1 MLPAP
6 RLRRSDPT
14 GPTSRILLA
23 LRISC
28 AVSSDSTGA
37 GVPVRQHNHVM
48 RRLKPTAPESE
59 GTVGTRYTE
68 TYEMSSRQISLA
80 LLTGI
85 ALVGCEGATPDV
97 GAEVARRDSAG
108 VAISEAQ
115 GPIWGEPAR
124 WSVSGNPILEIG
136 ELEGSPE
143 YLFSRIRGVVGLA
156 GGTLVV
162 SDGGS
167 STLRWYDDSGSYL
180 FERGGDGE
188 GPGEFKWVGPIV
200 RSGGDTLVITDLSLR
215 RISEFSATGDLVRT
229 VPVEGVTVPGEA
241 HRLSD
246 GTFLVGSSG
255 FSSTQLTGEE
265 EGLGRALEPIVRI
278 GNGLEAPDTVGTFP
292 GPEMYF
298 SGRGFGFH
306 PFSRGFYYAVKED
319 LLFVAAA
326 EGFVVDAFA
335 PDGQL
340 VRSLRAPDVDLRLT
354 PELIDA
360 YKRRV
365 RDAAAE
371 QPPASAERA
380 LSELEDMYFPDIRP
394 AYARLVAGDEAL
406 WLEEHT
412 AGPPSGAR
420 RWAVFGHDGDFRGIA
435 ELPAGFRLSDV
446 RGDRVFGTWTDD
458 LGVEYVRVHRL
469 EATEP

>member
-1 MLPAP
+1 
-6 RLRRSDPT
+6 
-14 GPTSRILLA
+14 
-23 LRISC
+23 
-28 AVSSDSTGA
+28 
-37 GVPVRQHNHVM
+37 M
-48 RRLKPTAPESE
+48 RRPKPTAPVRSKSPRTKFT
-59 GTVGTRYTE
+59 GTYAVSTRHT
-68 TYEMSSRQISLA
+68 SLV
-80 LLTGI
+80 LLTGVL
-85 ALVGCEGATPDV
+85 LVGCEDV
-97 GAEVARRDSAG
+97 DPEVGGDVLRRDSAG

-115 GPIWGEPAR
+115 GPIWSEPAR
-124 WSVSGNPILEIG
+124 WSVSGDPTLEIG

-156 GGTLVV
+156 DGTLVV
-162 SDGGS
+162 SDGGT
-167 STLRWYDDSGSYL
+167 STLRWYDDAGSYL

-200 RSGGDTLVITDLSLR
+200 RSVGDTLVVTDLSLR
-215 RISEFSATGDLVRT
+215 RISEFSSTGDLVRT

-246 GTFLVGSSG
+246 GSFLVGSSG

-265 EGLGRALEPIVRI
+265 EGLGRAAEPIVRI
-278 GNGLEAPDTVGTFP
+278 GTALEAPDTIGTFP

-306 PFSRGFYYAVKED
+306 PFSRSFYYATKGD

-335 PDGQL
+335 PDGQQ
-340 VRSLRAPDVDLRLT
+340 VRSIRAPDVDLRLT
-354 PELIDA
+354 PELIDS

-365 RDAAAE
+365 RDAADQ
-371 QPPASAERA
+371 QPPARAERS
-380 LSELEDMYFPDIRP
+380 LQELEDMFFPDMRP
-394 AYARLVAGDEAL
+394 AYARLVAGDDAL
-406 WLEEHT
+406 WLEEHA
-412 AGPPSGAR
+412 AGPSTGPR

-446 RGDRVFGTWTDD
+446 RGDQLFGTWTDE

-469 EATEP
+469 EPTAR